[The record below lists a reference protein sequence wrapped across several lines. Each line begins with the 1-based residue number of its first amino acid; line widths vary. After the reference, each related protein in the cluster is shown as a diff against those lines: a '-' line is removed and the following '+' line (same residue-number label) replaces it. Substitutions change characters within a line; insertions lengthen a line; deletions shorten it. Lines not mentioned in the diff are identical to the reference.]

1 MEEQIEGNVTREAL
15 AEVLE
20 KWATQ
25 LRSGQITAD
34 GQAHQIPDDLEVRI
48 QVRQKKGEVRCK
60 FEWRW
65 PLAASAA
72 EAARP
77 EAAQWQSQFKRVKK
91 DLAVSF
97 KQLKRSAAQRLSPDD
112 VALQQFDENSRA
124 LVALAEP
131 GWQQAAQEYLGHL
144 ENLLRAVRLG
154 EQNSVLH
161 EIEDLEQR
169 MVACHRE
176 FR

>member
-20 KWATQ
+20 KWAMQ
-25 LRSGQITAD
+25 LRSGQVAAG
-34 GQAHQIPDDLEVRI
+34 GQAQQIPDDLEVKI
-48 QVRQKKGEVRCK
+48 QVRQKKGEARCK
-60 FEWRW
+60 LEWRW
-65 PLAASAA
+65 PLLTDASEPAQH
-72 EAARP
+72 EALRR
-77 EAAQWQSQFKRVKK
+77 ETQFKRVKK

-97 KQLKRSAAQRLSPDD
+97 KQLKRSVPQGISSNDP
-112 VALQQFDENSRA
+112 ALQQFVENSRA

-131 GWQQAAQEYLGHL
+131 EWQQAAQEYLGHL

-154 EQNSVLH
+154 EQSSVLH

>member
-1 MEEQIEGNVTREAL
+1 MEEQIEGHLTGEAL

-20 KWATQ
+20 KWAMQ
-25 LRSGQITAD
+25 LRSGQVTAG
-34 GQAHQIPDDLEVRI
+34 GQTHSLPAELEVKI

-60 FEWRW
+60 LEWRW
-65 PLAASAA
+65 PLLTGAGEPAQ
-72 EAARP
+72 P
-77 EAAQWQSQFKRVKK
+77 EAPGWQTQFKRVKK

-97 KQLKRSAAQRLSPDD
+97 KQLKRSAPQGIPPNDP
-112 VALQQFDENSRA
+112 ALTQFVDNSRA

-131 GWQQAAQEYLGHL
+131 EWQQAAREYLGHL
-144 ENLLRAVRLG
+144 ENLLRAVQQG
-154 EQNSVLH
+154 DQDSIVH
-161 EIEDLEQR
+161 EIEDLANR